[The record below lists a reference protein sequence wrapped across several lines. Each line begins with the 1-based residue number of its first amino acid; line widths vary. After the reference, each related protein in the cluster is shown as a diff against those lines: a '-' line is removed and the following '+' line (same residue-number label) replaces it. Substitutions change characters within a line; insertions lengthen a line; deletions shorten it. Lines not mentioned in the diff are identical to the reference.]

1 MGFARDNTG
10 PHPSTDHTNPDGVA
24 WAPLSCDAS
33 TAVPS
38 SASGLAHDAGAV
50 AEASSSASE
59 EASQGIAPL
68 DTLPRH
74 KTDYAT
80 LWYHQHDGRDI
91 SSRVRDYNTYLAV
104 LEELETGKL
113 ELVGADAREIGKQIR
128 RSVLSEF
135 RQHNMQAADVESNLY
150 HRALFAFCIKRA
162 IEAIKEG
169 RYSGSGTTGA
179 LPEVAAAIEARINE
193 LFFNSAMAEGD

>member
-1 MGFARDNTG
+1 MAT
-10 PHPSTDHTNPDGVA
+10 STVDEP
-24 WAPLSCDAS
+24 
-33 TAVPS
+33 
-38 SASGLAHDAGAV
+38 SASGLASGNETVTDNRT
-50 AEASSSASE
+50 SAS
-59 EASQGIAPL
+59 ATTDPAIAPL

-104 LEELETGKL
+104 LAELESGKL
-113 ELVGADAREIGKQIR
+113 ELPGADAKEIGRQIR

-135 RQHNMQAADVESNLY
+135 RQHNMEAADVKSNLY

-162 IEAIKEG
+162 IQALKEG
-169 RYSGSGTTGA
+169 RFGGRGTTGA
-179 LPEVAAAIEARINE
+179 LPAVAAAIEARINE
-193 LFFNSAMAEGD
+193 LFFDSAMAEGDQS